1 MVCSTRSMVSLLPRV
16 GYYLRESCR
25 LYYHVCKA
33 SNLNFERL
41 STTNHLERLDPAL
54 TRPGRMDVWVEF
66 KNASKWQAELL
77 FHNFFSEVEE
87 EMRGEMQ
94 QPSEAEIAAMEK
106 EFAFLEAQQKLADQ
120 QAKDAASN
128 GVKVQTASTAA
139 TTAGGASSGV
149 GADGKVSFVPSD
161 GSVPSSMA
169 GVEAMVSAIEAKEAE
184 GSESGASTPFSL
196 LPPPLE
202 RPRAPLGPA
211 KIAALARTFGSAIP
225 DGEHSVASLQGCE

>member
-1 MVCSTRSMVSLLPRV
+1 MSPPCPCYCVYKCADATT
-16 GYYLRESCR
+16 EC
-25 LYYHVCKA
+25 
-33 SNLNFERL
+33 F

-87 EMRGEMQ
+87 ELRGEMQ
-94 QPSEAEIAAMEK
+94 QPTEAEIAAMEK

-128 GVKVQTASTAA
+128 GVKVQTVSTASN
-139 TTAGGASSGV
+139 TAGGV
-149 GADGKVSFVPSD
+149 GADGKVSFVPQD

-184 GSESGASTPFSL
+184 GSESGSATPFAL

-211 KIAALARTFGSAIP
+211 KIAALARTFGAAIP
-225 DGEHSVASLQGCE
+225 DGEHSVASLQGCECTGLSSQFLLRFSTRD